1 MKKLVLILFLF
12 GISLAGYSQ
21 VGIGVQRP
29 SSTSMLEVHSPSGNK
44 GVLLPKVALTHKEVF
59 APITGDQNDPG
70 NIGLLVFNQ
79 TQDSAKGLVV
89 GYYYWTGSSWSS
101 FVDKE
106 EILAAIEGKLIGGN
120 VYYGPVAE
128 GNQSVLY
135 TKGKDSSGKEIIEEL
150 NLLPG
155 LIESITTASEETLF
169 QIREKLGYD
178 ISEQIVYT
186 GKSIKGNYVY
196 SFYTTT
202 SLESDNAEAKG
213 IHLNKSVLELLTSGK
228 VFKIM
233 LLDSKYQLIDIGI
246 TDIEINT
253 EGVLK
258 FSLGTPNFYLTLPE
272 GNYGVIVELTS
283 TKKI

>member
-29 SSTSMLEVHSPSGNK
+29 SSTSMLEVHSPLGNK
-44 GVLLPKVALTHKEVF
+44 GVLLPKVALTDKGVF
-59 APITGDQNDPG
+59 APITGDHDNPR

-79 TQDSAKGLVV
+79 TEDSEKGLVV

-101 FVDKE
+101 FVDRE
-106 EILAAIEGKLIGGN
+106 EIIAAIEGKLIGGN
-120 VYYGPVAE
+120 VYYGKIGE
-128 GNQSVLY
+128 SNTEVLY
-135 TKGKDSSGKEIIEEL
+135 TKRKDNSGKEIIEEL

-155 LIESITTASEETLF
+155 LIDNMANASDETLF
-169 QIREKLGYD
+169 DIKEKLGYN

-186 GKSIKGNYVY
+186 GKSIKGKYVY
-196 SFYTTT
+196 SVYTTT
-202 SLESDNAEAKG
+202 SLENDNAEAKG
-213 IHLNKSVLELLTSGK
+213 VYLDKKVLELLTSGE
-228 VFKIM
+228 VYRIM
-233 LLDSKYQLIDIGI
+233 LLDSKYQLMDISI

-272 GNYGVIVELTS
+272 GKYGVIVELIS